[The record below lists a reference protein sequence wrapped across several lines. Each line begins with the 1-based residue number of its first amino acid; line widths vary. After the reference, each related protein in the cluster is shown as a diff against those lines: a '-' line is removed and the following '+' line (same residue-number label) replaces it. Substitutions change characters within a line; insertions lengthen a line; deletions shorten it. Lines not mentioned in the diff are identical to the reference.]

1 MIATIENKSLFEN
14 NFEIIKTEDYL
25 VDINYGQKDWT
36 MVSALREI
44 LANMLDTKSEYDFYY
59 ENGVGTISDK
69 GCGLPRQAF
78 VIGASTKTND
88 NTSIGTYGEGL
99 KMSMITSI
107 RCNRRISISTK
118 GYGAEVTSVFSDE
131 YNTNLMR
138 VIFNDNSYEE
148 GTCIKIEC
156 TKEEWEDA
164 IDLFLQFKEGY
175 QKVDNNLFLPS
186 GYVCILGLKTEEK
199 SNLLFSYD
207 LNDKTITNR
216 DRNTVKSR
224 KLKTNMEK
232 ILNGLKNQKAI
243 RMYFDGLEES
253 PESEEFKIALDP
265 KNKTVWNTVVTKMY
279 GDKVAY
285 STNIDSDIK
294 AASKGF
300 KVIKCPTKY
309 VQKSMSNIG
318 LKSSKEVSR
327 GVKSNVGIL
336 ENDKITY
343 PISKN
348 YVENWS
354 FVDAGREILANAID
368 GSRNGEKAKIY
379 YEDGYCII
387 SDNGVGI
394 DKKNFVIG
402 NSQKQDSDIGFF
414 GEGLKLAGLL
424 MAREDRNM
432 SIETKGFT
440 YYPMLE
446 ENEEFN
452 TEIFSIKF
460 IENRKT
466 EGTTIKFKA
475 TEEEVESIK
484 ALFLEFKE
492 NMDILTYDDIE
503 IILNEKNN
511 IYVKGLKS
519 ASINT
524 MFSYNV
530 FDKNIVNTRD
540 RNHIN
545 EDKFNDILS
554 NFYNTTTDKKIMSEF
569 LLNWKEDRYL
579 HEYKLIITPIYNN
592 LELWKEVVEANY
604 DKACLSCSEEDNWIA
619 KSAGYEILS
628 NVPPYVKE
636 LLSLY
641 VPQASTVAE
650 EYREKGILLDNRI
663 IFPIISDYCSGWD
676 KSTAIKELISNALDT
691 ETDVDVNYE
700 KSYITIEDKG
710 IGLNKRNLLIGST
723 TSSDI
728 GKAIGNF
735 GEGLKMSA
743 LVLSRLNCKLEIE
756 TVGFTIKAS
765 MMKATNFD
773 ADVLVFDLEE
783 NERTIGTKITFKGT
797 KKELDAAK
805 EKFLVFNDSYTRV
818 KDKEDIYTPGGM
830 LFVNGVQI
838 MKVNS
843 VYSYD
848 LKGIAGKR
856 LLNRDRNSLN
866 IDDAKHLISYLIAE
880 TKDEEVIEDILLLKD
895 ISKLESLMGTYYYQI
910 RGYNKKRWQRVMKR
924 VYENCCLPL
933 NNSESNL
940 VAKDRGINVLINIP
954 QFTHIILRHLGMS
967 YADKAVKDGDK
978 DYINDKIVNENDLND
993 FEKAR
998 WELVKTVVTKEHGD
1012 NIVRKIGVSNELSD
1026 PYEGTCLGMYV
1037 PLLDKC
1043 LVLRDLLSEK
1053 YPLSKVLGVMFHEI
1067 THMNTG
1073 HHDRTRDFENSLTD
1087 TIGELLEKLYC

>member
-1 MIATIENKSLFEN
+1 MANMLENKSLFN
-14 NFEIIKTEDYL
+14 KKFNVLKTEDYL
-25 VDINYGQKDWT
+25 VDINYGQKDWS

-44 LANMLDTKSEYDFYY
+44 LANMLDTKSEYNFDYKD
-59 ENGVGTISDK
+59 GVGTISDR
-69 GCGLPRQAF
+69 GCGLPKQAF

-99 KMSMITSI
+99 KMALITSL
-107 RCNRRISISTK
+107 RNERRISISTK

-138 VIFNDNSYEE
+138 VIFNDNSYEY
-148 GTCIKIEC
+148 GTSIKVEC
-156 TKEEWEDA
+156 AQEEWNDA
-164 IDLFLQFKEGY
+164 LDLFLQFKEGY
-175 QKVDNNLFLPS
+175 QKLDNNLFLPS

-199 SNLLFSYD
+199 PNLLFSYD

-224 KLKTNMEK
+224 KLKINMEK

-243 RMYFDGLEES
+243 KMYFNGLEKS
-253 PESEEFKIALDP
+253 PESEEFKIILEP
-265 KNKTVWNTVVTKMY
+265 KNIAAWNTVINKIY
-279 GDKVAY
+279 GDKVVY

-294 AASKGF
+294 ATSKGF
-300 KVIKCPTKY
+300 KVIKCPTKH
-309 VQKSMSNIG
+309 VQKTLSNIG

-327 GVKSNVGIL
+327 GIKCNVGVI

-368 GSRNGEKAKIY
+368 SSPHGEKAKIY
-379 YEDGYCII
+379 YKNGYCII

-402 NSQKQDSDIGFF
+402 NSQKQDSEIGMF
-414 GEGLKLAGLL
+414 GEGLKLASLV
-424 MAREDRNM
+424 MARENRNM

-460 IENRKT
+460 IENSKV
-466 EGTTIKFKA
+466 EGTTIKFKS
-475 TEEEVESIK
+475 TEEEVDCIK

-492 NMDILTYDDIE
+492 DMDVLTYEDIE

-519 ASINT
+519 ANINT

-554 NFYNTTTDKKIMSEF
+554 NFYNTTTDKKIMTEF

-579 HEYKLIITPIYNN
+579 HEYKLIITPLQKN
-592 LELWKEVVEANY
+592 LEIWKEVVEANY
-604 DKACLSCSEEDNWIA
+604 NKSCLSCSEEDNWIA
-619 KSAGYEILS
+619 KSAGYEVLT

-636 LLSLY
+636 LLSLSI
-641 VPQASTVAE
+641 PQSSIVAE
-650 EYREKGILLDNRI
+650 EYKEKGILLDNRI
-663 IFPIISDYCSGWD
+663 IFPILSDYCPNWD
-676 KSTAIKELISNALDT
+676 KQTAIKEFISNALDT
-691 ETDVDVNYE
+691 ETDVSADYKDSN
-700 KSYITIEDKG
+700 IIIEDKG
-710 IGLNKRNLLIGST
+710 LGLNKRNLLIGST

-743 LVLSRLNCKLEIE
+743 LVLSRLKCNLEIE
-756 TVGFTIKAS
+756 TVGFTIKSS
-765 MMKATNFD
+765 MMKATNFN
-773 ADVLVFDLEE
+773 AEVLVFDLIE
-783 NERTIGTKITFKGT
+783 NKRTEGTKIIFKGT
-797 KKELDAAK
+797 KKELDLAK
-805 EKFLVFNDSYTRV
+805 DAFLAFNNSYIRV
-818 KDKEDIYTPGGM
+818 SDKEDVYTPGGV

-838 MKVNS
+838 MKINS
-843 VYSYD
+843 EYSYD
-848 LKGIAGKR
+848 LRGTAGKR

-866 IDDAKHLISYLIAE
+866 IDDAKHLISYLISE
-880 TKDEEVIEDILLLKD
+880 TKSENVIKNVLTLKD
-895 ISKLESLMGTYYYQI
+895 ISKLENLMGSYYYQI
-910 RGYNKKRWQRVMKR
+910 RGYNKKRWQRVMKK

-940 VAKDRGINVLINIP
+940 VAKDRGLNVLLNIP
-954 QFTHIILRHLGMS
+954 QSIHMILRHLGMS
-967 YADKAVKDGDK
+967 YADKAVKDGDVE
-978 DYINDKIVNENDLND
+978 YINDKIVNEKDLNE
-993 FEKAR
+993 FEKNR
-998 WELVKTVVTKEHGD
+998 WSLIKNVASKEYGED
-1012 NIVRKIGVSNELSD
+1012 ILNKIYISSELSD
-1026 PYEGTCLGMYV
+1026 PYEGSCLGLYS

-1043 LVLRDLLSEK
+1043 FILRDLLSEK
-1053 YPLSKVLGVMFHEI
+1053 YSLGKALGVMFHEI
-1067 THMNTG
+1067 THMRTG
-1073 HHDRTRDFENSLTD
+1073 YYDRTREFENSLTFM
-1087 TIGELLEKLYC
+1087 IGDLLEKLYC